1 MLDCFLSWLNYLPLS
16 YTGSYENEREAPS
29 VGPSPIINIK
39 KEKRETEEETKE
51 ILAKLER
58 DTVSPLVVVFIK
70 VSVRNSIG
78 Y

>member
-1 MLDCFLSWLNYLPLS
+1 MYIVFKTHVYDVWLFCTS
-16 YTGSYENEREAPS
+16 HTGGYENEREAPT

-58 DTVSPLVVVFIK
+58 DTVSPWL
-70 VSVRNSIG
+70 S
-78 Y
+78 